1 MPLKCLKMDFPVSD
15 SIRGRPWFTINLL
28 LFITAYCVA
37 VIFDNKVG
45 SPFTLYSSLKHEGY
59 LVTGSG
65 FKLKLLIDRPELH
78 SHVTFYAKDP
88 GGNRGDL
95 LNGEPSISRPVVS
108 NCDYFFPVTVT
119 AEQGSSSSPPGA
131 PVTSPPSSVPGQ
143 YAPPAAPPAPAAPPL
158 PPSPPPAAPPPALP
172 AAPTYPAPPSQPP
185 LEPPSPPA
193 PSTTPAPQPAYAP
206 HSPFIQGA
214 PSTPRGK

>member
-1 MPLKCLKMDFPVSD
+1 MFKNGLSC
-15 SIRGRPWFTINLL
+15 IRGRPWFTTNLL

-37 VIFDNKVG
+37 VIFDNNVG

-88 GGNRGDL
+88 GGNRGDF

-131 PVTSPPSSVPGQ
+131 PVTSPPSSLPGQ

-158 PPSPPPAAPPPALP
+158 PPSPPLPPPPPPAAPPPALP
-172 AAPTYPAPPSQPP
+172 PPPVYPAPPSQPP
-185 LEPPSPPA
+185 LAPPSPPA
-193 PSTTPAPQPAYAP
+193 PSTAPVPQPAYAP
-206 HSPFIQGA
+206 PSPSIQGA
-214 PSTPRGK
+214 PSMPRGK

>member
-1 MPLKCLKMDFPVSD
+1 MFKNGLSC
-15 SIRGRPWFTINLL
+15 IRGRPWFTTNLL

-95 LNGEPSISRPVVS
+95 LNGEPSISRAVVS

-143 YAPPAAPPAPAAPPL
+143 YAPPAPAAPPL
-158 PPSPPPAAPPPALP
+158 PPSPPLPPPPPPAAPPPALP
-172 AAPTYPAPPSQPP
+172 PAPAYPAPPSQTP
-185 LEPPSPPA
+185 LAPPSPPA
-193 PSTTPAPQPAYAP
+193 PSTAPAPQPAYAP
-206 HSPFIQGA
+206 HSPSIQGA
-214 PSTPRGK
+214 PSMPRGK